1 MKSHTYTYTA
11 LFTLVCSSNR
21 GGETFSRVVYECVKS
36 VCACARSLFIAT
48 ETVSCADGKK
58 KKKNAGLISFDNKIN
73 IKAAFVAVRLR
84 TGALIVD
91 ECNK

>member
-36 VCACARSLFIAT
+36 VCACARPLFIAT
-48 ETVSCADGKK
+48 ACADGK
-58 KKKNAGLISFDNKIN
+58 NKRKMLVSSLST
-73 IKAAFVAVRLR
+73 IK
-84 TGALIVD
+84 
-91 ECNK
+91 